1 MKKIILPVLV
11 GFAMISC
18 GGDSTTEGGET
29 TVPTSTAT
37 ETQLLEGFTSVRSK
51 FDFVFNNPA
60 DHKAEDL
67 KPLNDSMAY
76 YVESLISTYPKSEK
90 LADVL
95 CKAGVSSL
103 NSKDS
108 DRAIKYLSFVIDSFP
123 KHNLVPKSM
132 YMVGRV
138 HEVLT
143 QDIEEAKAAYK
154 VLYRTFPNTD
164 WAENAKSSIKQI
176 NNPMFLEPMI
186 DEEKDSSETK

>member
-1 MKKIILPVLV
+1 MKRIILPVLA
-11 GFAMISC
+11 GFALMSC
-18 GGDSTTEGGET
+18 GGEKAAEVEAPQ
-29 TVPTSTAT
+29 VPTVSEAKII
-37 ETQLLEGFTSVRSK
+37 EGFTSVRSK
-51 FDFVFNNPA
+51 FDNVFNNPA

-76 YVESLISTYPKSEK
+76 YVEALIGGYPTSEK
-90 LADVL
+90 LPEVL

-108 DRAIKYLSFVIDSFP
+108 EHALKYLNFVIDSFP
-123 KHNLVPKSM
+123 KHDLVPKSM

-143 QDIEEAKAAYK
+143 QDIEGAKAAYK

-176 NNPMFLEPMI
+176 NNPMFLEPLV
-186 DEEKDSSETK
+186 DDEKDSTETK